1 MKRKLLLAMLCIVS
15 ALVFKAN
22 AQKDVTSQYITNAK
36 LSSLTGWTVSNFNTP
51 VNGYSVK
58 DDKDPKHWSNA
69 TEGYATEAYAGW
81 DQLSVTSYSLKQ
93 NITLPAGN
101 YTLVCYAFFRQG
113 QNHDTNV
120 GKSLAFLKA
129 GENQVAIKTLGS
141 ITVSGYANSQWEGAD
156 CFDSKMYRNTLDFT
170 IAADNTTI
178 EIGLTGT
185 FDEMRSWCILGMFE
199 LIDNDTPAT
208 MDAPFDV
215 TGYITNAGFEY
226 RDMTGWTLSGDGAIG
241 VQNNN
246 QGFKS
251 GWYYAEKWQPSAS
264 GALTARSMSQ
274 TLTDL
279 PAGYYKLTA
288 NLGGSGTYIDLNG
301 KKANWTEDKNYTV
314 GYVLAE
320 NEDLTITAGKTAEGT
335 ANWIHF
341 DNFKLQFCGDVAA
354 ALTSL
359 LNTAKDLLDNAKM
372 NSSVKSALQTA
383 YDTYNQTYSDVD
395 ELLAAIAAMQEAI
408 TPAQSSAAVYNN
420 ISTAI
425 STYATKAAA
434 LDAAGQAAYDA
445 SGVQTKYDN
454 GTYVTLS
461 EAESELQ
468 AAYTSAVKSQS
479 EDSDWTDLITNP
491 SFETGNFNGW
501 TNDGMA
507 TQNNN
512 SFDGKVGTYYAEAWQ
527 PNGTKSVRQTIS
539 ELPVGIYSIKAKAY
553 ARGVTSAKLI
563 ADMSKKSI
571 TVEAAAAEY
580 TLEFL
585 LHSAGDLTFG
595 FEGVGTGA
603 GSSWLCVDDFS
614 MKFVRAATDDDY
626 VALFNSLKDEATELL
641 DSEPNITG
649 IERTNVN
656 NAIAATP
663 STRDEY
669 ITASEALNTAI
680 NNFKAVKGSY
690 DTYAAAKAVNYPDN
704 KPYAS
709 AEKYA
714 AITTAQAAGDAT
726 SASDAE
732 AKTAAIISAYRKYV
746 ESNALAEGINGG
758 NKTSLISDSNFA
770 GVSIDTGNKKAGA
783 WSYTQDGGNPGI
795 LNSESFTDGEGNNN
809 YNYFDYWNGDNNN
822 QHLTQTISNLLAGK
836 YLLTVTARADA
847 TFNNYFYLKVTE
859 DNVIENIPA
868 IGNSGGTFNR
878 GWNDVSLEFTHANNG
893 DVTIEVYSDGG
904 SGENKRSGWWGATRF
919 RLAQIGEVVTIS
931 AAGWATLYT
940 PYALDFSGISGLT
953 AYTATVENSTVT
965 LNEVSDVPAN
975 TGVVLKGN
983 ADTYNIPVI
992 ASSETAKGDL
1002 RGNATEAT
1010 AYDAIA
1016 NTTLYILGKNGEGD
1030 AQFFPTNAGSI
1041 EAGKAYLPVANSS
1054 AKALR
1059 VVVNGEATEV
1069 TAPEVA
1075 ETEEE
1080 EILFNMAGVQVDKNF
1095 KGFVINQKGEKRFNR

>member
-1 MKRKLLLAMLCIVS
+1 MLCIVS
-15 ALVFKAN
+15 VLSMR

-36 LSSLTGWTVSNFNTP
+36 LSSLSGWTVSNFNTP
-51 VNGYSVK
+51 VNGYHY
-58 DDKDPKHWSNA
+58 DKDNGSNA

-81 DQLSVTSYSLKQ
+81 GGLDVKSYHLKQ

-113 QNHDTNV
+113 QNYNTDV
-120 GKSLAFLKA
+120 SKSLAFLKA
-129 GENQVAIKTLGS
+129 GDKQVAIKTLGS
-141 ITVSGYANSQWEGAD
+141 ITAAGYANSQWEGAD

-170 IAADNTTI
+170 IDADNTTI

-185 FDEMRSWCILGMFE
+185 FDVMRSWCILGMFE

-226 RDMTGWTLSGDGAIG
+226 RDMTGWTLSENGAIG
-241 VQNNN
+241 VQRNN

-251 GWYYAEKWQPSAS
+251 GWYYAEKWQSSSA
-264 GALTARSMSQ
+264 GALSARSMSQ

-395 ELLAAIAAMQEAI
+395 ELLAAIAAMQEAV

-434 LDAAGQAAYDA
+434 LDAAGQTAYDA

-479 EDSDWTDLITNP
+479 EDSDWTGLITNP

-507 TQNNN
+507 TQNNDAF
-512 SFDGKVGTYYAEAWQ
+512 SIKVGTYYAEAWQ

-563 ADMSKKSI
+563 ADLSKKSI
-571 TVEAAAAEY
+571 TVEADAAEY

-603 GSSWLCVDDFS
+603 GNSWLCVDDFS

-626 VALFNSLKDEATELL
+626 VALFNSLKVEATELL
-641 DSEPNITG
+641 ESEPNITG

-714 AITTAQAAGDAT
+714 AIATAQAAGDAT

-783 WSYTQDGGNPGI
+783 WSYSQDGGAPGV

-822 QHLTQTISNLLAGK
+822 QHLTQTISNLPAGK

-847 TFNNYFYLKVTE
+847 TFNNYFYLKVTDGE
-859 DNVIENIPA
+859 DNVSENIPA
-868 IGNSGGTFNR
+868 IGNSGGTFDR
-878 GWNDVSLEFTHANNG
+878 GWNDVSREFTHANNG

-931 AAGWATLYT
+931 AAGFATLYT
-940 PYALDFSGISGLT
+940 PFALDFEHATPAGLT
-953 AYTATVENSTVT
+953 AYTADLDGETVT
-965 LNEVSDVPAN
+965 LTAVNNVPAE
-975 TGVVLKGN
+975 TGVVLKGDEG
-983 ADTYNIPVI
+983 AYMIPVI
-992 ASSETAKGDL
+992 ESSSTDPEDLTGNVSASTDY
-1002 RGNATEAT
+1002 NAFV
-1010 AYDAIA
+1010 
-1016 NTTLYILGKNGEGD
+1016 GEGYYIYGLAMNGGQ
-1030 AQFFPTNAGSI
+1030 AQFTKVTSGSV
-1041 EAGKAYLPVANSS
+1041 APGKAFLKVSTAVSS
-1054 AKALR
+1054 KSLR
-1059 VVVNGEATEV
+1059 AVVPGQPTEV
-1069 TAPEVA
+1069 TAPEVV
-1075 ETEEE
+1075 ETEEPE
-1080 EILFNMAGVQVDKNF
+1080 VLFNMAGIPVGKDF
-1095 KGFVINQKGEKRFNR
+1095 KGYVINQKGEKRLQR